1 MGDTRVGQSGS
12 TVMET
17 FSFILLA
24 IALYFAA
31 DWILRRAE
39 ARAGR
44 RFENRT
50 IIFFGLLL
58 GLALVSFA
66 ILRNLLGV
74 D

>member
-1 MGDTRVGQSGS
+1 MEEANAERSGS

-17 FSFILLA
+17 LSFILLA

-44 RFENRT
+44 RFENRS

-58 GLALVSFA
+58 AMALASFA
-66 ILRNLLGV
+66 VLRNLLGIH
-74 D
+74 